1 VKQIIDRFSL
11 ALLFWVCSAPLTV
24 SGAETDQEL
33 AAKTLAV
40 FSAKCAACH
49 GPNLA
54 KPKGRFGYVLDL
66 ARIAANPEMVV
77 PYAPDES
84 ELWQLVSR
92 NEMPP
97 ADAPAGPLSEE
108 QKETIRR
115 WIGVGTPALDLLSET
130 ERSPNPAASAP
141 SAKRMVLRLLG
152 PLHLVILHFPIA
164 LLIAAA
170 TTELRRTLRGAQS
183 PTPEVRF
190 CVMLAGIG
198 AAATACLG
206 WIHAANGY
214 GLSAPKLLFLHRW
227 TGTLAALVAV
237 GAAIL
242 SEWDQRRG
250 VRSILFRVCL
260 FLASCLVAIE
270 GHFGGM
276 LVHGDDFLSSG

>member
-1 VKQIIDRFSL
+1 VIL
-11 ALLFWVCSAPLTV
+11 AACTWRLPVA
-24 SGAETDQEL
+24 AADDHQEL
-33 AAKTLAV
+33 AAKTLKI
-40 FSAKCAACH
+40 FTAKCAHCH

-66 ARIAANPEMVV
+66 ARIAANPEIVV
-77 PYAPDES
+77 PSSPDES
-84 ELWQLVSR
+84 ELWQFVSR
-92 NEMPP
+92 SEMPP
-97 ADAPAGPLSEE
+97 ADAPAGALSADE
-108 QKETIRR
+108 KETIRR
-115 WIGVGTPALDLLSET
+115 WIAVGAPAFVQVSKAESLSD
-130 ERSPNPAASAP
+130 SAAIAP
-141 SAKRMVLRLLG
+141 SAMRTVLRMLG
-152 PLHLVILHFPIA
+152 PLHLLILHFPIA

-198 AAATACLG
+198 AAATASLG

-214 GLSAPKLLFLHRW
+214 GLSAPKLLVLHRW
-227 TGTLAALVAV
+227 TGTLAAVVAV

-250 VRSILFRVCL
+250 VRSFLFRACL
-260 FLASCLVAIE
+260 FVASCLVAIE

-276 LVHGDDFLSSG
+276 LVHGEDFLSSG